1 MTPERIDINKPLTFL
16 LAIKALI
23 DGDVDVIATMRT
35 RMTILRNN
43 DRILI
48 DHQFSS
54 IMDEFELDGWYLI
67 PRDKS

>member
-23 DGDVDVIATMRT
+23 DGDVDVIATNWS
-35 RMTILRNN
+35 RMTVLRENN
-43 DRILI
+43 RIII

-54 IMDEFELDGWYLI
+54 IIDEFELEGWHLI